1 MNLIDKMIEK
11 FIKLN
16 RKMRQYRRFISVLS
30 AIVVFVTTYA
40 MILPAVTLD
49 SRTASMQNGIKVA
62 ASTMDPDEGGT
73 IFGSALEEEP
83 AEEEEEPA
91 AEEEEPAD
99 TADEGTD
106 DSGSSEEEDGSEPE
120 DVPDDAGEEE
130 ADLPEQDTD
139 EDAEEEASS
148 ADYSTAEQAA
158 ADEETPADE
167 EKEGIRL
174 ITEETQLVFKAKD
187 YTVYADFDAG
197 AKLPEG
203 VELQV
208 KEITKDSD
216 PEIYEEYYK
225 LAVAGVEE
233 KYDEDKAV
241 SFAKFYDINFLYSKV
256 QEDGSV
262 TETAVEPEGEVRIR
276 IEYRKDV
283 ELQEN
288 TEVEA
293 IHFVNENGEAETPEE
308 KEQKTPEELAR
319 QIAEQEKPQ
328 MIDSETEGTDGS
340 VKAVEFR
347 SDQFSV
353 YGIVGTEPVTVDFLT
368 SDGEQYEVTVSFGED
383 AEIPQGA
390 SLVVSEVGED
400 DDDYDDYE
408 KQTAEAVGSD
418 VDELSYIRL
427 LDIRIVDKDGQEVTI
442 GAPVDVKIRLRDT
455 EGVEGTPGVVHFG
468 EDVEVVDAA
477 ETRND
482 DDGSEISFTASGF
495 SVYGVVY
502 YVSLTFELDGAVYS
516 YDLDGGTCVSVSTLI
531 RELNIN
537 QTGMSDSEFLGSIA
551 DVESTNEDK
560 LAVVKAD
567 ENTSFAELK
576 GSLHSEPIYSAELS
590 EEQIQD
596 ALNQNVSAG
605 DWAVFS
611 MRPFSSEERLVLTM
625 DNGDQFVI
633 WVTDDQEGA
642 EPEVPRQADGSNIEN
657 ISAKW
662 ITEDTVDNESA
673 SLLYVRPVKD
683 ELQSVR
689 LQVNYALSGEHD
701 YEPGDV
707 TITIPSYIFK
717 NRAGMYYGKLTI
729 PYPEDPD
736 ATGLF
741 NWKKV
746 GDSYILTNTKRMS
759 AATKGYIQF
768 GFDEMDPRELV
779 DMEESAPFDAYI
791 EVITHRGN
799 TIALRSNSL
808 TAQFDTEAK
817 VTSVVKR
824 VYDRAEIVP
833 ASRIPENQR
842 IPGEEKYV
850 LVRWY
855 MWGVTEANTE
865 YTLDHLEYIPQD
877 EIVIN
882 EDGIDKTEADFH
894 GFVVSADSDSA
905 STSLEKS
912 VYTGYADGRGS
923 YYYYSTAYPLS
934 DFKKDTKYTLHNRI
948 KYTVTESD
956 PEVAEPVNPNVN
968 DGDPDPRLVT
978 EVEARAAATFSYSDP
993 KWDAPSGHFMVDK
1006 NGNDDKEGNNQ
1017 THRVRDEKAVTTSDL
1032 HLWARAVED
1041 DGWYGIYPSA
1051 LNDLQDAYKENGTD
1065 GSIRVSY
1072 TIDSIGYVMP
1082 WMFDETRTEPVSSR
1096 LSKNYCLP
1104 VTMATEDRGVSIG
1117 RNTDKLTVLEDYTFE
1132 SVELPEDP
1140 YVYKGVPKNINP
1152 DGSWIAESA
1161 GDGTFKYNRD
1171 SDKAHWPDIVL
1182 EIQRGGNWETWAT
1195 ASWKSGS
1202 FSATL
1207 HDGSVSSDRVI
1218 DVPSDTENFR
1228 TVVTLQNM
1236 NVSDEAT
1243 DNVCWQAAIDYDIRP
1258 VINLKSTD
1266 SMISLISDMFE
1277 ETNLPEFDL
1286 WNTVNMSA
1294 YDSASHSIVSITK
1307 DGYDLLR
1314 GYTTDI
1320 IVYPS
1325 KESKSTMA
1333 DVDYTNRYVT
1343 IHYSAKVEERSVIN
1357 DKKTYEQAIE
1367 DGRIVPETQ
1376 GVWRDLLP
1384 AGVTPVLSTI
1394 KLRDN
1399 DQITRVYTV
1408 ENYKDSGRTLLVVE
1422 ADLSPATEKYEEDYF
1437 TYYANVPSISF
1448 DARYSFEGLY
1458 DYGQTPHNVISFESG
1473 NSYIGTVEGFSGE
1486 PDDPYGNG
1494 NVSTERAFENEQE
1507 KVWMK
1512 DLDPQRDAPAFVYAG
1527 TVTNINN
1534 LSEAQ
1539 VSLHK
1544 DVMVNNDGRWS
1555 QGTYYNDPD
1564 GNRRDV
1570 YEGGTYSYRL
1580 SMISAVDTITKD
1592 MVLYDSLENYE
1603 AVNGNDDI
1611 DIGAPR
1617 WRGTFKGVDLNVLL
1631 NAGCAP
1637 VVYYST
1643 TPNLQLADETD
1654 PRKANTTN
1662 TDLNNGSI
1670 WTKAAEY
1677 TGSLSDVKAI
1687 AIDMRKKTDGSE
1699 FILQPMD
1706 IATAYIRMQAPS
1718 GAEATGYIQADAH
1731 AYNNIYLTANTIDQ
1745 TDPQGHD
1752 AENFVRHDYTKIG
1765 LKQYNYTVSKVWD
1778 DNDDRDGKRPDTI
1791 TITLYRNGEPDPD
1804 RQPVTLPIMVD
1815 GQKVWQYTFE
1825 DLPYTDPDGNRYI
1838 YSAHEEPVD
1847 GYTTSYN
1854 YSSEEEVTITNRH
1867 EPEKTSISGDKQWI
1881 GDTEDARPSSI
1892 QVKLYANGQYLKQS
1906 TVKAAEDGTW
1916 NWSFDNLYKYEN
1928 GEEIEYTVE
1937 ETVTDTKGRSY
1948 ITVIRK
1954 DEENDHVYHIENT
1967 YHPYGDLWV
1976 NKTVED
1982 VTPVSAETEF
1992 GFTFEFT
1999 RTDEE
2004 SGDTVPVL
2012 EPYEYDIMPIDSEE
2026 IISSGTVTSGDVIR
2040 IKGGQR
2046 IHVRQIDEYVD
2057 YTVTE
2062 EDLPG
2067 FTKTAEEGSSGTIEP
2082 NEEKTAE
2089 FTNKYAANGEAEL
2102 AARKTLENR
2111 ELQRGLFRFE
2121 VYEVPEQSAD
2131 YSVDGTLV
2139 RMANNQR
2146 PDNPVLRPD
2155 GTVSESSADVLF
2167 GAFRYTQDDLGIHW
2181 YKIVEKDT
2189 ENSGYT
2195 YDHTVYR
2202 AKVEVTDNGDGTLN
2216 CVRTYYNEQGEILE
2230 TSMTIGGVEI
2240 PVVPVR
2246 FTNSYEAYG
2255 DLPLTAWKA
2264 FNGRDLTAGE
2274 FTFELLDQTG
2284 TVVGETANNENG
2296 TVTFNPDGIDG
2307 QPGTDDDISALKF
2320 SHLDIGK
2327 TVFFFA
2333 REKEGTDATV
2343 TYSKEIFG
2351 YAVTVVDNGDGT
2363 LSFNQVSV
2371 DVSDLYVGSKCT
2383 GCGGT
2388 GKVADPITGD
2398 ETECGSC
2405 GGTGSISTWNPDW
2418 TGYKTCEACGGEG
2431 TVTENEQVVDCD
2443 VCGGTGSV
2451 LNKTGTVSVFING
2464 LKPGS
2469 LSITKTTADAP
2480 EDDTTEFRFKVVLT
2494 GEGVE
2499 ELQKL
2504 EYDLYQTDSEGNRIV
2519 PDEESGNNENSGD
2532 GNSSS
2537 GSDSQNN
2544 GGGQSGEGNQNSGNG
2559 PTARLD
2565 EQGTGEPGNNKGRTG
2580 DGPAILI
2587 SKGSDAALLQ
2597 RGFIT
2602 PNAVVTY
2609 SSISPKVKTSTM
2621 STVKNA
2627 DDQDNNTTRDGATLQ
2642 GRAYVLYNRDNK
2654 ELIFFRSNEDYQ
2666 VNDPNWNN
2674 LSNYQEE
2681 TYSTIDG
2688 GTVTGMVINSDLESS
2703 YSGSWETLYRKINYE
2718 TVTFRNQ
2725 VRPKDTYRLFYDSN
2739 VKTINNIEN
2748 LDTSN
2753 VTSMSGMFFG
2763 CSGLTELDVTH
2774 FDTSNVTSMSGMF
2787 YGCRGLTELDVTHFD
2802 TSKVS
2807 SMSGMFSQCGGLT
2820 ELDVTNF
2827 DTSNVTNMTSM
2838 FRECFAL
2845 TDLDVTNFD
2854 TSNVTNMSSM
2864 FWNCSGL
2871 KSKLDVTNFVTSNVT
2886 NMSEMFYNCN
2896 GLTELDVTH
2905 FDTSNVTNMSSM
2917 FNQCGGLTELDVTNF
2932 VTSNVT
2938 EMNKMFCGCSGLT
2951 ELDVTHFDTSKVT
2964 NMESMF
2970 DGCSGL
2976 TELDVT
2982 HFDTSNVTNMSY
2994 MFYRCSGLTKLDVT
3008 HFDTSKV
3015 TDMSS
3020 MFSYCSGLTELDV
3033 THFDTSKV
3041 TNMSAMFNHCRGLTK
3056 LDVTHFDTS
3065 NVTEMVSMFYDCNGL
3080 TELDVTNFD
3089 TSKVSS
3095 MSSMFNQCGGLT
3107 ELDVTHFDTS
3117 NVRFF
3122 NSTFCNCRGLTELDI
3137 SSFDMTKAENCSSFL
3152 ADTPLK
3158 KITIGEKLKY
3168 VNKFYLNQPSTQSP
3182 YTGLWIQTDGP
3193 MVGTTAALF
3202 SNKYSSSAADYY
3214 NNPASYSGTWE
3225 WESTEYTITFN
3236 RPAGV
3241 SGSMS
3246 DMKCAPDQDVTI
3258 TNEFIKYN
3266 HHFVGFVDQNG
3277 RQFTSTDNSTVS
3289 IPANTYGVKANVT
3302 LTPLF
3307 EKDKHQTSIEDGTFY
3322 ITLHGQEQ
3330 AVISNLPAGT
3340 KYQIYEETPD
3350 GWVLIEKS
3358 GDNGEIHPLETSEA
3372 RFKNRY
3378 EPAKAQFYSSKTLD
3392 GEPAEADEFT
3402 FALYNGFG
3410 DSKGEEP
3417 VETKTNGAGGE
3428 IRFSEI
3434 TYSTDG
3440 WAEGQTSK
3448 EYVYTIQEV
3457 PGDDP
3462 DIEYDD
3468 QEVKVT
3474 VTVTKNEEGGL
3485 SVSTQY
3491 DPAGYVFKNRTK
3503 TPPPP
3508 TTGSLTVTKHVEP
3521 ETAGEGKE
3529 FSFELLLTAANGMPY
3544 TGEITI
3550 GDQAQTPDSGV
3561 VAFTLARNQ
3570 SVTISGLPAGTHYAI
3585 RETNLASGWTM
3596 SSSENISGEI
3606 TGGGDA
3612 QASFTNTYTAH
3623 GNIILEAHKRLEGDQ
3638 LEADRF
3644 TFELFRLS
3652 SADEQLT
3659 DGSQPIM
3666 TATNGTVDEVRQ
3678 EEDEEGHTVDNPWY
3692 GTAVVYFDPIE
3703 FTQDE
3708 IGQHYFAIRERR
3720 SSEDNTVTYDEHIET
3735 VTVTVADDN
3744 GSGVLTVTPEY
3755 DKNGA
3760 LFVNTVNPGDLK
3772 ISKVI
3777 AEDTLEPPAEAMDT
3791 EFTFTLTLRDEDGEP
3806 LEGSY
3811 KARKYK
3817 KAEVGTNDEPA
3828 GDEFSI
3834 TSGNSFTLKGGQY
3847 LLVTGLPYKSQYE
3860 VSESLTE
3867 EQQPYWTIEE
3877 GKSGSIPAGAQTEEV
3892 FTNTYVWPP
3901 SLDIT
3906 IRKVNDV
3913 DQGLNGAVFEV
3924 YRMGG
3929 EDGTIPEKLTHD
3941 KFSWLG
3947 NDDTF
3952 TVSDTGFTMV
3962 GLLDGTYQLKEIK
3975 APTGYIIEDA
3985 TPLTF
3990 TITNGAVDAGAN
4002 VMNDGV
4008 TYKAAFDGD
4017 KDTYSIV
4024 NKRGGRLPN
4033 SGGSGTLPYTLGG
4046 IAMMLMTAMMYAF
4059 RMRKRERRYMN

>member
-83 AEEEEEPA
+83 PVEEEEPA
-91 AEEEEPAD
+91 EEEEEPAD

-241 SFAKFYDINFLYSKV
+241 SFAKFYDINFLYNEV

-262 TETAVEPEGEVRIR
+262 TETVVEPEGEVRIR

-817 VTSVVKR
+817 VTSVAKR
-824 VYDRAEIVP
+824 VYERAEIVP

-882 EDGIDKTEADFH
+882 EDGADKTEADFH

-912 VYTGYADGRGS
+912 VYTGYADGQGS
-923 YYYYSTAYPLS
+923 YYNYSTAYPLS

-956 PEVAEPVNPNVN
+956 PEVAEPVNPDVN
-968 DGDPDPRLVT
+968 DGDPDPKLVT

-1006 NGNDDKEGNNQ
+1006 NGNDDKAGNNQ
-1017 THRVRDEKAVTTSDL
+1017 THRVRNEKAVTTSDL

-1065 GSIRVSY
+1065 GSVRVSY

-1104 VTMATEDRGVSIG
+1104 VTMVTEDRGVSIG

-1161 GDGTFKYNRD
+1161 GDGTFEYNRD
-1171 SDKAHWPDIVL
+1171 SDKSHWPDIVL

-1218 DVPSDTENFR
+1218 DVPSDTENVR

-1266 SMISLISDMFE
+1266 SMISLISDLFE

-1320 IVYPS
+1320 MVYPT

-1486 PDDPYGNG
+1486 PDDPYGDG

-1507 KVWMK
+1507 KDWMK
-1512 DLDPQRDAPAFVYAG
+1512 DLDPQRDDPAFVYAG

-1603 AVNGNDDI
+1603 AVDGNDDI
-1611 DIGAPR
+1611 DIGAHR

-1631 NAGCAP
+1631 DAGCAP

-1687 AIDMRKKTDGSE
+1687 AIDMRKKADGSD

-1706 IATAYIRMQAPS
+1706 IATAYVRMQAPS
-1718 GAEATGYIQADAH
+1718 GSEATGYIQADAH

-1778 DNDDRDGKRPDTI
+1778 DNDDRDRKRPESI

-1847 GYTTSYN
+1847 EYTTSYN
-1854 YSSEEEVTITNRH
+1854 YVSEEEVNVTNRH
-1867 EPEKTSISGDKQWI
+1867 EPEKTSVSGDKQWI

-1948 ITVIRK
+1948 VTVIRK
-1954 DEENDHVYHIENT
+1954 DDEDDHVYHIENT
-1967 YHPYGDLWV
+1967 YNPYGDLWV
-1976 NKTVED
+1976 EKTVED

-1999 RTDEE
+1999 RTDGE

-2046 IHVRQIDEYVD
+2046 IHVSQIDEYVD
-2057 YTVTE
+2057 YKVTE

-2167 GAFRYTQDDLGIHW
+2167 GAFRYTQDDLGTHW

-2195 YDHTVYR
+2195 YDHTVYT

-2371 DVSDLYVGSKCT
+2371 DVSDLYVGSECT

-2388 GKVADPITGD
+2388 GKAADPITGD

-2504 EYDLYQTDSEGNRIV
+2504 EYDLYQTDPEGNRIV
-2519 PDEESGNNENSGD
+2519 PDEESNNENAGD

-2544 GGGQSGEGNQNSGNG
+2544 GGGQSGKGNQNSGNS

-2565 EQGTGEPGNNKGRTG
+2565 GQWTGEPGNNKGRTG
-2580 DGPAILI
+2580 DGPAILS
-2587 SKGSDAALLQ
+2587 SKGSNAALLQ

-2627 DDQDNNTTRDGATLQ
+2627 DDDQDNNTTRDGATLQ
-2642 GRAYVLYNRDNK
+2642 GRAYVLYNR
-2654 ELIFFRSNEDYQ
+2654 
-2666 VNDPNWNN
+2666 
-2674 LSNYQEE
+2674 
-2681 TYSTIDG
+2681 
-2688 GTVTGMVINSDLESS
+2688 
-2703 YSGSWETLYRKINYE
+2703 
-2718 TVTFRNQ
+2718 
-2725 VRPKDTYRLFYDSN
+2725 
-2739 VKTINNIEN
+2739 
-2748 LDTSN
+2748 
-2753 VTSMSGMFFG
+2753 
-2763 CSGLTELDVTH
+2763 
-2774 FDTSNVTSMSGMF
+2774 
-2787 YGCRGLTELDVTHFD
+2787 
-2802 TSKVS
+2802 
-2807 SMSGMFSQCGGLT
+2807 
-2820 ELDVTNF
+2820 
-2827 DTSNVTNMTSM
+2827 
-2838 FRECFAL
+2838 
-2845 TDLDVTNFD
+2845 
-2854 TSNVTNMSSM
+2854 
-2864 FWNCSGL
+2864 
-2871 KSKLDVTNFVTSNVT
+2871 
-2886 NMSEMFYNCN
+2886 
-2896 GLTELDVTH
+2896 
-2905 FDTSNVTNMSSM
+2905 
-2917 FNQCGGLTELDVTNF
+2917 
-2932 VTSNVT
+2932 
-2938 EMNKMFCGCSGLT
+2938 
-2951 ELDVTHFDTSKVT
+2951 
-2964 NMESMF
+2964 
-2970 DGCSGL
+2970 
-2976 TELDVT
+2976 
-2982 HFDTSNVTNMSY
+2982 
-2994 MFYRCSGLTKLDVT
+2994 
-3008 HFDTSKV
+3008 
-3015 TDMSS
+3015 
-3020 MFSYCSGLTELDV
+3020 
-3033 THFDTSKV
+3033 
-3041 TNMSAMFNHCRGLTK
+3041 
-3056 LDVTHFDTS
+3056 
-3065 NVTEMVSMFYDCNGL
+3065 
-3080 TELDVTNFD
+3080 
-3089 TSKVSS
+3089 
-3095 MSSMFNQCGGLT
+3095 
-3107 ELDVTHFDTS
+3107 
-3117 NVRFF
+3117 
-3122 NSTFCNCRGLTELDI
+3122 
-3137 SSFDMTKAENCSSFL
+3137 
-3152 ADTPLK
+3152 
-3158 KITIGEKLKY
+3158 
-3168 VNKFYLNQPSTQSP
+3168 
-3182 YTGLWIQTDGP
+3182 
-3193 MVGTTAALF
+3193 
-3202 SNKYSSSAADYY
+3202 
-3214 NNPASYSGTWE
+3214 
-3225 WESTEYTITFN
+3225 
-3236 RPAGV
+3236 
-3241 SGSMS
+3241 
-3246 DMKCAPDQDVTI
+3246 
-3258 TNEFIKYN
+3258 
-3266 HHFVGFVDQNG
+3266 
-3277 RQFTSTDNSTVS
+3277 
-3289 IPANTYGVKANVT
+3289 
-3302 LTPLF
+3302 
-3307 EKDKHQTSIEDGTFY
+3307 
-3322 ITLHGQEQ
+3322 
-3330 AVISNLPAGT
+3330 LP
-3340 KYQIYEETPD
+3340 
-3350 GWVLIEKS
+3350 
-3358 GDNGEIHPLETSEA
+3358 
-3372 RFKNRY
+3372 
-3378 EPAKAQFYSSKTLD
+3378 
-3392 GEPAEADEFT
+3392 
-3402 FALYNGFG
+3402 
-3410 DSKGEEP
+3410 
-3417 VETKTNGAGGE
+3417 
-3428 IRFSEI
+3428 
-3434 TYSTDG
+3434 
-3440 WAEGQTSK
+3440 
-3448 EYVYTIQEV
+3448 
-3457 PGDDP
+3457 
-3462 DIEYDD
+3462 
-3468 QEVKVT
+3468 
-3474 VTVTKNEEGGL
+3474 
-3485 SVSTQY
+3485 
-3491 DPAGYVFKNRTK
+3491 
-3503 TPPPP
+3503 
-3508 TTGSLTVTKHVEP
+3508 
-3521 ETAGEGKE
+3521 GK
-3529 FSFELLLTAANGMPY
+3529 
-3544 TGEITI
+3544 
-3550 GDQAQTPDSGV
+3550 
-3561 VAFTLARNQ
+3561 
-3570 SVTISGLPAGTHYAI
+3570 
-3585 RETNLASGWTM
+3585 
-3596 SSSENISGEI
+3596 
-3606 TGGGDA
+3606 
-3612 QASFTNTYTAH
+3612 
-3623 GNIILEAHKRLEGDQ
+3623 
-3638 LEADRF
+3638 
-3644 TFELFRLS
+3644 
-3652 SADEQLT
+3652 
-3659 DGSQPIM
+3659 
-3666 TATNGTVDEVRQ
+3666 
-3678 EEDEEGHTVDNPWY
+3678 
-3692 GTAVVYFDPIE
+3692 
-3703 FTQDE
+3703 
-3708 IGQHYFAIRERR
+3708 
-3720 SSEDNTVTYDEHIET
+3720 
-3735 VTVTVADDN
+3735 
-3744 GSGVLTVTPEY
+3744 
-3755 DKNGA
+3755 
-3760 LFVNTVNPGDLK
+3760 
-3772 ISKVI
+3772 
-3777 AEDTLEPPAEAMDT
+3777 
-3791 EFTFTLTLRDEDGEP
+3791 
-3806 LEGSY
+3806 
-3811 KARKYK
+3811 
-3817 KAEVGTNDEPA
+3817 
-3828 GDEFSI
+3828 
-3834 TSGNSFTLKGGQY
+3834 
-3847 LLVTGLPYKSQYE
+3847 
-3860 VSESLTE
+3860 
-3867 EQQPYWTIEE
+3867 
-3877 GKSGSIPAGAQTEEV
+3877 
-3892 FTNTYVWPP
+3892 
-3901 SLDIT
+3901 
-3906 IRKVNDV
+3906 
-3913 DQGLNGAVFEV
+3913 
-3924 YRMGG
+3924 
-3929 EDGTIPEKLTHD
+3929 
-3941 KFSWLG
+3941 
-3947 NDDTF
+3947 
-3952 TVSDTGFTMV
+3952 
-3962 GLLDGTYQLKEIK
+3962 
-3975 APTGYIIEDA
+3975 
-3985 TPLTF
+3985 
-3990 TITNGAVDAGAN
+3990 
-4002 VMNDGV
+4002 
-4008 TYKAAFDGD
+4008 
-4017 KDTYSIV
+4017 
-4024 NKRGGRLPN
+4024 
-4033 SGGSGTLPYTLGG
+4033 
-4046 IAMMLMTAMMYAF
+4046 
-4059 RMRKRERRYMN
+4059 